1 MLTVFELLFVI
12 CRLICAQ
19 DELQK
24 IKTENAQDKMLYTV
38 MILSHAL
45 FGCKTRIL
53 TYQFQV

>member
-24 IKTENAQDKMLYTV
+24 IKTENAQVKM
-38 MILSHAL
+38 
-45 FGCKTRIL
+45 
-53 TYQFQV
+53 